1 MDAANNAANKI
12 SLIADSSYGSRG
24 HIKRFFHLIERF
36 YSSSIEHYRA
46 LRLVDCMI
54 TGSQIRAARAL
65 LGWSQQDLADKALL
79 SETAILKLETQRA
92 DTRTSTVI
100 KVRKSLEDAG
110 IDFIMRTDGAVGV
123 VLKPHAK

>member
-1 MDAANNAANKI
+1 MV
-12 SLIADSSYGSRG
+12 L
-24 HIKRFFHLIERF
+24 F

-46 LRLVDCMI
+46 LRLVGGMI

-65 LGWSQQDLADKALL
+65 LGWSQQDLADKSLL

-100 KVRKSLEDAG
+100 KVRKALEDAG
-110 IDFIMRTDGAVGV
+110 IDFITRADGAVGV
-123 VLKPHAK
+123 VLKSASKQV